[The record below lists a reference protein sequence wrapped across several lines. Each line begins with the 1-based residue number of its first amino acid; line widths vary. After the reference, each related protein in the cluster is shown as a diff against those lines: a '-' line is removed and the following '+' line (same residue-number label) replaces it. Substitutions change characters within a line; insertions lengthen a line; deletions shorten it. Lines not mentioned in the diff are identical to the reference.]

1 MELEASLK
9 YMILGTITGLLFLAG
24 IATMYDQVGVLN
36 MGAIAEGLSEMGG
49 ENLVVEF
56 SVLLILIGVGLPAA
70 IFPLHTWLADAHS
83 RAPSAVSALLS
94 GASVQVAIYAMLRLF
109 YQSFGLGSVGIL
121 DLLPWAGLATAIFGA
136 LLALVQTDVKRLLA
150 YTTVSSGGF
159 SVLLLSMGSEIGFE
173 SLFMHLLNHAMAK
186 ALLFLSAGALI
197 HVFSTRE
204 VENLRGAWNGAPW
217 LCSAFVLGA
226 VCDFGGPSLGF
237 FGKAYMFLGLADGG
251 WVAMVVAAAA
261 VVLVAASYLRVI
273 QVLISTEEEGGR
285 EITETPNTM
294 VAPIAILVVICI
306 LLGLAA
312 WTIQDQA
319 GTVATQIMDRLEM
332 VAMMVAM

>member
-24 IATMYDQVGVLN
+24 VAMMYDQVGTLN
-36 MGAIAEGLSEMGG
+36 MGAIAEGLSEM
-49 ENLVVEF
+49 EDNVVVEF
-56 SVLLILIGVGLPAA
+56 SVLLILLGIGLPAA

-94 GASVQVAIYAMLRLF
+94 GASVQVAIFAMVRLF
-109 YQSFGLGSVGIL
+109 YQSFGLGSVGVL
-121 DLLPWAGLATAIFGA
+121 ELLPWAGLATAIFGA
-136 LLALVQTDVKRLLA
+136 LLALVQTDIKRLLA
-150 YTTVSSGGF
+150 YTTISSGGF
-159 SVLLLSMGSEIGFE
+159 SVLLLSLGSEVGFE
-173 SLFMHLLNHAMAK
+173 SLFMHMLNHAMAK
-186 ALLFLSAGALI
+186 ALLFLSAGTLI

-204 VENLRGAWNGAPW
+204 VDHLKGAWNSAPW
-217 LCSAFVLGA
+217 LCSAFILGA

-251 WVAMVVAAAA
+251 LVTLVVAGAA

-273 QVLISTEEEGGR
+273 QVLVSTDNGHGKDAV
-285 EITETPNTM
+285 ETPGAM
-294 VAPIAILVVICI
+294 VAPVAILVVICI

-319 GTVATQIMDRLEM
+319 GAVAAQLMERLEM
-332 VAMMVAM
+332 VAMMVM